1 MKLRQSNLEKL
12 KSEQFDVLIVGG
24 GINGSVAAA
33 ALSGKGAKVALI
45 DRGDFASVTSQESSN
60 LAWGGIKYLESY
72 EFGLVWGLCASR
84 NKLIRSF
91 PSQVKEIRFYTTIA
105 KGFRKPRFLIYMGS
119 LLYWAMGRFF
129 TEAPRLL
136 TRGTI
141 EAEQP
146 IINLDNSVG
155 GLEYSDSYFID
166 NDARFVFKFIR
177 RCLDQGCV
185 ATNYVEEVSSKKDA
199 ADFWI
204 TTVKDNIS
212 GEEFEIKSKVVI
224 NASGPFADRVNELN
238 SIETANQHILSKGVH
253 LIVDKI
259 IPERKVLTF
268 FADDG
273 RLFFVIPMGPKSCIG
288 TTDTKVKSMPPVV
301 TEEDREFI
309 LDNINKRLNLSKP
322 ITKEDIIAER
332 CGVRPLVVKKSNN
345 EDHGDWVSL
354 SRKHVLEVDRKH
366 KSMTIFGGK
375 LTDCI
380 NVGEEMVDAVADLG
394 VEFPYPTASWYGEPG
409 KEVKTLYTSSKIIRA

>member
-1 MKLRQSNLEKL
+1 MCSYKLCR
-12 KSEQFDVLIVGG
+12 
-24 GINGSVAAA
+24 
-33 ALSGKGAKVALI
+33 
-45 DRGDFASVTSQESSN
+45 
-60 LAWGGIKYLESY
+60 
-72 EFGLVWGLCASR
+72 
-84 NKLIRSF
+84 RSF
-91 PSQVKEIRFYTTIA
+91 F
-105 KGFRKPRFLIYMGS
+105 
-119 LLYWAMGRFF
+119 
-129 TEAPRLL
+129 
-136 TRGTI
+136 
-141 EAEQP
+141 
-146 IINLDNSVG
+146 
-155 GLEYSDSYFID
+155 
-166 NDARFVFKFIR
+166 
-177 RCLDQGCV
+177 
-185 ATNYVEEVSSKKDA
+185 KKDA

-204 TTVKDNIS
+204 TTAKDNIS

-332 CGVRPLVVKKSNN
+332 CGVRPLVVKKSNK

-394 VEFPYPTASWYGEPG
+394 VEFPYPGASWYGEPG
-409 KEVKTLYTSSKIIRA
+409 KEVKSLYKHQAKLLGLMK